1 MALPVVFY
9 IFVYVLHLIL
19 KATFGSCFLLSVGLR
34 VHSALT
40 LDLTALN
47 SSGNLM
53 ALQREV
59 DLFNFLKKIFL

>member
-40 LDLTALN
+40 LDLAALN